1 MLAIFQI
8 GAAYSFGIV
17 LALIVSGVD
26 LNAYGYI
33 THHRADMFLN
43 IWGTLQPC
51 CYDFLYPIQEI
62 PSAQGITVRSVL
74 MDLIEKL

>member
-43 IWGTLQPC
+43 IWGTL
-51 CYDFLYPIQEI
+51 
-62 PSAQGITVRSVL
+62 
-74 MDLIEKL
+74 